1 MFVGARRPRVPRVR
15 VGMSCLPCLSA
26 RAASADGRAY
36 GESPAGHPES
46 PVRRANT
53 EVILRPDAEEDA
65 DDAVLRRAQTELPPL
80 RHSGHSDD
88 LAAILADAASP
99 VRVRF
104 TSEIASV
111 NALARWKKSA
121 SAVTFATRALRRSDS
136 RIAGLIQRQHE
147 LETGA
152 SGDAELAGRAA
163 GVALLE
169 SRLAKMRLRTER
181 MGDDGNC
188 QFRALSHNLFGSQD
202 HHAAVRERCVDRIS
216 RRSDEYSFLFES
228 DAEFRA
234 YVRDMRRNRTWGD
247 ELTLR
252 ACADAFGVRIHV
264 VQSTKENWNLVYE
277 PGEEA
282 DADGGSKRLFLSYIS
297 PVHYNAIVPA
307 DRR

>member
-1 MFVGARRPRVPRVR
+1 M
-15 VGMSCLPCLSA
+15 
-26 RAASADGRAY
+26 
-36 GESPAGHPES
+36 
-46 PVRRANT
+46 
-53 EVILRPDAEEDA
+53 
-65 DDAVLRRAQTELPPL
+65 
-80 RHSGHSDD
+80 
-88 LAAILADAASP
+88 
-99 VRVRF
+99 RVRF

-152 SGDAELAGRAA
+152 SGDAELAGHAA

-202 HHAAVRERCVDRIS
+202 HHAAVRERCVERIS
-216 RRSDEYSFLFES
+216 RRADEYSFLFES
-228 DAEFRA
+228 DAEFRPTCAICAETERGGTSSPSERAPMPSASA
-234 YVRDMRRNRTWGD
+234 YTSSSPQR
-247 ELTLR
+247 EL
-252 ACADAFGVRIHV
+252 
-264 VQSTKENWNLVYE
+264 ELVYE

-282 DADGGSKRLFLSYIS
+282 DEDGGSKRLFLSY
-297 PVHYNAIVPA
+297 NARALQRHRPGGSAMTRTLQTRAETRGRGLGLGGGSEVGGA
-307 DRR
+307 DLRAREGRPLGARRARRGVGDRN

>member
-1 MFVGARRPRVPRVR
+1 MR
-15 VGMSCLPCLSA
+15 VGMSCLPCLSSRGA
-26 RAASADGRAY
+26 RADGGAY
-36 GESPAGHPES
+36 GDPRGAPREPSPSREHGDDPS
-46 PVRRANT
+46 PRHGGG
-53 EVILRPDAEEDA
+53 A

-152 SGDAELAGRAA
+152 SGDAELAGHAA

-181 MGDDGNC
+181 MGGGNC
-188 QFRALSHNLFGSQD
+188 GSALSHNLFGSQD
-202 HHAAVRERCVDRIS
+202 HHAAVRERCVERIS
-216 RRSDEYSFLFES
+216 RRADEYSFLFES

-282 DADGGSKRLFLSYIS
+282 DEDGGSKRLFLSYIS

>member
-1 MFVGARRPRVPRVR
+1 MR
-15 VGMSCLPCLSA
+15 VGMSCLPCLSSRGA
-26 RAASADGRAY
+26 RADGGAY
-36 GESPAGHPES
+36 GESPAGHLES
-46 PVRRANT
+46 PVRRAST
-53 EVILRPDAEEDA
+53 EMTLRPDTEGDA
-65 DDAVLRRAQTELPPL
+65 NDAVLRRAQTELPPL

-121 SAVTFATRALRRSDS
+121 SAVTCATRALRRSDS

-152 SGDAELAGRAA
+152 SGDAELAGHAA

-202 HHAAVRERCVDRIS
+202 HHAAVRERCVERIS
-216 RRSDEYSFLFES
+216 RRADEYSFLFES

-282 DADGGSKRLFLSYIS
+282 DEDGGSKRLFLSYIS